1 MFVRIGVPQLS
12 RFLKS
17 ASIKTPLS
25 LIILLVCTAR
35 GFAQET
41 PALRGLGEPAAT
53 GSFANPSAIGPASSV
68 SRNNTLQP
76 DPSNN
81 SPPSSPRNNASQSDL
96 PPGFEHQ
103 PSSILKPIIQKNT
116 INQPLTLVG
125 AVEFAEQ
132 NYPAILR
139 SHAQEKAAKKNI
151 TVQKLNEYLP
161 DGLFQ
166 SQDIMASRNKQTQI
180 IYGSPVFPGNPGP
193 GFNSV
198 NMYPLFF
205 SGVGFN
211 LDWAPL
217 DFGLHKARIELSKEQ
232 YGQAQAQLSVTKLDT
247 QLASANAFLDVV
259 EAIQQV
265 RATHENVASFE
276 QFAKIVDAQVSA
288 QLKPGAD
295 AALAEAQLANSRNQL
310 LRAETNL
317 DISKANLSNSLGV
330 AGVDVDVVDKGLVTE
345 VINSGIEKSAPI
357 FEQVPV
363 LQASKAALLISLAQ
377 KKVLKKEGY
386 PVFHWL
392 GGFQMRGTPMDTK
405 GKITYR
411 DAAGFAPV
419 VPNYQ
424 AALIINWNFLDPIR
438 LKYEKQVQ
446 DQRIVSQQQD
456 YDLVLQNLKSEDSK
470 SRSRLRTAIAIAKNM
485 PVQVNAAEQAVHQAV
500 ARYQVGL
507 GSVAQV
513 AEANQ
518 VLAQSRMQEA
528 VAKVSVWRAMLGVAS
543 VHGDL
548 KPFLAEA
555 TRAQRGM

>member
-1 MFVRIGVPQLS
+1 MFLQ
-12 RFLKS
+12 
-17 ASIKTPLS
+17 
-25 LIILLVCTAR
+25 CTIQP
-35 GFAQET
+35 GGAQEL

-53 GSFANPSAIGPASSV
+53 GSLANPSAIGPLSPV
-68 SRNNTLQP
+68 NSRVNKRVNG
-76 DPSNN
+76 
-81 SPPSSPRNNASQSDL
+81 SDATDL
-96 PPGFEHQ
+96 LPGFDLQ
-103 PSSILKPIIQKNT
+103 PSSVLKPIIQKTT
-116 INQPLTLVG
+116 ISKPLTLVG

-139 SHAQEKAAKKNI
+139 SHAQERAANKNI

-193 GFNSV
+193 GFNSI
-198 NMYPLFF
+198 NFNPLFF

-211 LDWAPL
+211 LDWAPI
-217 DFGLHKARIELSKEQ
+217 DFGLHKARIQLSKQQ
-232 YGQAQAQLSVTKLDT
+232 YGQAQAQMAVTRLDT

-259 EAIQQV
+259 EALQQV
-265 RATHENVASFE
+265 RATQENVSSFE
-276 QFAKIVDAQVSA
+276 QFAKVVAAQVSA

-310 LRAETNL
+310 LRAEMNL
-317 DISKANLSNSLGV
+317 DIAKANLSNALGV
-330 AGVDVDVVDKGLVTE
+330 AGVEVDVVDKGLVTE
-345 VINSGIEKSAPI
+345 VIKSGIEKSAPI

-363 LQASKAALLISLAQ
+363 LQASKAALLIALAQ
-377 KKVLKKEGY
+377 KQVLKKEGY

-405 GKITYR
+405 GKVTYR

-424 AALIINWNFLDPIR
+424 GALIVNWNFLDPIR

-456 YDLVLQNLKSEDSK
+456 YDLVLQNLKTEDSR
-470 SRSRLRTAIAIAKNM
+470 SRSRLRTTIAIAQNM
-485 PVQVNAAEQAVHQAV
+485 PVQVNASEQAVYQAV
-500 ARYQVGL
+500 SRYKVGL

-528 VAKVSVWRAMLGVAS
+528 VAKVAVWRAMLGVAS

-548 KPFLAEA
+548 KLFLAEA